1 MHAKIILEFVRT
13 LYYKLSSRSWMDGV
27 IVYAQII
34 PSIRTGDLS
43 IHIYEIYIYR
53 AAQALP
59 QYMY

>member
-1 MHAKIILEFVRT
+1 MHAKIIPDVYL
-13 LYYKLSSRSWMDGV
+13 DGV